1 MDESKKETSTITAKK
16 TATNV
21 ASYIW
26 NSPCL
31 KPLIFNP
38 FLVALL
44 IVVIIWGL
52 DLAYGKQFADNSAA
66 RFCEHIFTTYFMV
79 AAVLA
84 LNNMLVKH
92 NYRVKKN
99 DQPITES
106 DENEIVNLTTEY
118 GPAI

>member
-44 IVVIIWGL
+44 IVVLIWAL
-52 DLAYGKQFADNSAA
+52 DLFYGKQFADNSAS

-79 AAVLA
+79 AVVLT
-84 LNNMLVKH
+84 LNNMLIKH

-99 DQPITES
+99 DHSIGEG
-106 DENEIVNLTTEY
+106 DEIANLTTEY
-118 GPAI
+118 GASV